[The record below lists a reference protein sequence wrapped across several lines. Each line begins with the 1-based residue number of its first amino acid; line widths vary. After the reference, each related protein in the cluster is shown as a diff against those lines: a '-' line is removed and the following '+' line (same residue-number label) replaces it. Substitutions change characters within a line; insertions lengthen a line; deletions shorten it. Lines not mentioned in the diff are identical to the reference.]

1 MNFDP
6 EDLPQFE
13 VPSKLFDKIYEF
25 SGPIESVRGV
35 LLVYLAQDGSPLIY
49 ARYGSKIVE
58 FGLRKA
64 MESYLQEAEDTS
76 SVFGIDMGMDGDEG
90 IEES

>member
-6 EDLPQFE
+6 EDLPKFE

-25 SGPIESVRGV
+25 SGPIESARGV
-35 LLVYLAQDGSPLIY
+35 LFAYLTQDGTPLIY
-49 ARYGSKIVE
+49 ARYGSKVVE

-76 SVFGIDMGMDGDEG
+76 SVFGIDMDGDEG